1 MKRKNFLV
9 FSSSSLT
16 LWIIIIIIL
25 FIIILIDS
33 IDTIDRTN
41 KTTTTI
47 IENIRKFCPSFN
59 NDNRCQC
66 QPEPEKLFKKLPSI
80 WLSSKYQF
88 QINQQQQQ
96 NENDK
101 LKKNL
106 IRLRIDCSQQNID
119 DLKQLLFST
128 ENDDD
133 GENQSK
139 LSPPS
144 VLESIHIINTL

>member
-59 NDNRCQC
+59 DNRCQC

-88 QINQQQQQ
+88 QIKQQQHE

-106 IRLRIDCSQQNID
+106 IRFRIDCSQQNID

-139 LSPPS
+139 QSSPS